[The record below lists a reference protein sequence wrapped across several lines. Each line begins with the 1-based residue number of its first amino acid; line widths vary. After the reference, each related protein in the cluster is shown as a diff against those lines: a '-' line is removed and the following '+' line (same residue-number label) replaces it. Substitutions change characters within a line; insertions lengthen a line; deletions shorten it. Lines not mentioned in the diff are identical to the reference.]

1 MCRVASLLIVG
12 MALLVSACATAPE
25 IPPVPPPLVNIT
37 GNWAGTW
44 WTFDGEGGSGRLS
57 GTLFQR
63 GAMVSG
69 EFVVAGRAV
78 NTTYVSGNVVGNEF
92 QVTTPAPGSL
102 LVKGDEMT
110 GIVYGLAES
119 RITLKR
125 QP

>member
-1 MCRVASLLIVG
+1 MCRVASLLIAG
-12 MALLVSACATAPE
+12 MALLASACATAPE
-25 IPPVPPPLVNIT
+25 IPPVPPPLVSVT

-44 WTFDGEGGSGRLS
+44 WTFDGAGGSGRLS

-78 NTTYVSGNVVGNEF
+78 NTTFVSGNVVGNEF
-92 QVTTPAPGSL
+92 QVSTPAPGRL
-102 LVKGDEMT
+102 LVNGDEMT

-119 RITLKR
+119 RITLRR